1 MPLSEGSSLTRA
13 EHCFGTD
20 YTVRT
25 WQSTT
30 ATTLSLL
37 PFTVSFEVGPQAGPP
52 PGMQMSAPV
61 PGPSAAGWE
70 KMQQMQQMQMQ
81 KGMGQQGPYGNVKG
95 AQSRPAGRTARRTA
109 SGKLLGLYTGLCVTV
124 RSRAFPFA
132 TIRFQQPRSAGKGQS
147 GKVNPATDGV
157 RLAGIR
163 WQFLLHHL
171 RVSKSAFNAPCVQ
184 RRGVDNFGPRAAR
197 STASRCRRTRRGAS
211 SARLALFFSF
221 KKKSARRADEAPR
234 RMHAAASPFP
244 FPFLF
249 LSFKKSRK
257 IL

>member
-1 MPLSEGSSLTRA
+1 MPLSEGSSLTWA

-37 PFTVSFEVGPQAGPP
+37 PLTASFEVGPQAGPP

-109 SGKLLGLYTGLCVTV
+109 SGKLLGRTRDSACLYAHV
-124 RSRAFPFA
+124 RFLLRPFVFNSRALQA
-132 TIRFQQPRSAGKGQS
+132 RA
-147 GKVNPATDGV
+147 
-157 RLAGIR
+157 
-163 WQFLLHHL
+163 
-171 RVSKSAFNAPCVQ
+171 RVG
-184 RRGVDNFGPRAAR
+184 R
-197 STASRCRRTRRGAS
+197 
-211 SARLALFFSF
+211 
-221 KKKSARRADEAPR
+221 
-234 RMHAAASPFP
+234 
-244 FPFLF
+244 
-249 LSFKKSRK
+249 
-257 IL
+257 